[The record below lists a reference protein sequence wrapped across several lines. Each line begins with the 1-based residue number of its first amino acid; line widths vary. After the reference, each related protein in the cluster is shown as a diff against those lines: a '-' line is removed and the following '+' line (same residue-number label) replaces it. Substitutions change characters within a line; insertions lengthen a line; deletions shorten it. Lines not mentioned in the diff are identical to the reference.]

1 MKAFI
6 NILIVGTLVLMVFG
20 MCLQEQT
27 RQEMIQIQNEFV
39 SQQQAMIIQQQ
50 QDMAFVKD
58 HLNGIYMT
66 ARADNSR
73 TYTIMDTLIR
83 IFHYAKPHK
92 GPTWNCPECE
102 DLRKK

>member
-1 MKAFI
+1 MKVFI
-6 NILIVGTLVLMVFG
+6 NILIVGTFVLMVFG
-20 MCLQEQT
+20 MYLQEQT
-27 RQEMIQIQNEFV
+27 RQEMIQTQR
-39 SQQQAMIIQQQ
+39 AMIIQQQ

-58 HLNGIYMT
+58 HLDGIYMT